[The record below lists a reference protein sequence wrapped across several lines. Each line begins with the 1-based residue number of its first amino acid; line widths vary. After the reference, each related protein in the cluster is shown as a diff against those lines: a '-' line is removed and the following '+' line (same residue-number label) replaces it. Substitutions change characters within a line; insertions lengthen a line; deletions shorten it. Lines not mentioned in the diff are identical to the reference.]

1 MAVASSE
8 VVHRPKRWKLAELP
22 PRSLIEALPDVHQLK
37 LRLLYNRGFTDPE
50 LIRRHHE
57 ASFEDLHDPFLMPAM
72 SAAVERLARAATL
85 GELVIIYGD
94 FDADGVTGSAILEHA
109 LKAVGVRTRSYIPK
123 RLEEGYGLNAPA
135 VERLAGEGA
144 RVIVTIDCGITSVQE
159 IALAKAIG
167 VDVIVCDHHKLPDE
181 LPPALALLHP
191 GMGAYPFPQLCAA
204 GVCFKLAQAL
214 YVGVGSRE
222 SEVGAMDPA
231 QLTDYA
237 AVGTLAD
244 MVPLAG
250 ENRVLVKHGLEKL
263 RQQPSRGLNAMMELA
278 GIERAR
284 LTCSDVSFTLAPH
297 INASG
302 RLDDAGLAF
311 RLLVTDHEGE
321 AADLAERLRA
331 LNEERQRLTRQV
343 LQAAREQVRA
353 QDPSQLAYV
362 VGGEGWPP
370 GVVGLVAGKLVE
382 ETGKPAFV
390 MELGDELCRGSARG
404 VAGFDLVEA
413 MSSCRDLL
421 TRFRGHPRAAGFT
434 LRREAFGDF
443 AHAIVELANV
453 TLSKQDLEPV
463 LVIDSELRMRHL
475 NWDIYRVVQEVG
487 PFGMGNP
494 TPTFVIHG
502 LRPIEARCTPKD
514 HLRMKFRSDDGATM
528 DAFGFGLGHCA
539 KWLADQRRIDVAFE
553 LSSSSFSGFEALEL
567 RVRDLREANPL
578 PSPLPQGEGS

>member
-1 MAVASSE
+1 MAVAPSE
-8 VVHRPKRWKLAELP
+8 VVHRPKRWKLADLP
-22 PRSLIEALPDVHQLK
+22 PRDFVEGLSDVHQLK
-37 LRLLYNRGFTDPE
+37 LRLLYNRGFREPE

-72 SAAVERLARAATL
+72 SVAVERLARAAAL
-85 GELVIIYGD
+85 GELVAIYGD
-94 FDADGVTGSAILEHA
+94 FDADGVTGSTILERA
-109 LKAVGVRTRSYIPK
+109 LTAVGIRTRSYIPK
-123 RLEEGYGLNAPA
+123 RLDEGYGLHAA
-135 VERLAGEGA
+135 AIDKLAEEGA
-144 RVIVTIDCGITSVQE
+144 RIIITIDCGITSVPE
-159 IALAKAIG
+159 IAQAQGLG
-167 VDVIVCDHHKLPDE
+167 VDVIVCDHHKLPDQ

-191 GMGAYPFPQLCAA
+191 GLGGYPFQHLCAA

-214 YVGVGSRE
+214 YVGAGSRE
-222 SEVGAMDPA
+222 PGVGALDPRE
-231 QLTDYA
+231 LTHFA

-244 MVPLAG
+244 MVPLSG

-263 RQQPSRGLNAMMELA
+263 RRQPGLGLNAMIELA
-278 GIERAR
+278 GIERQR

-311 RLLVTDHEGE
+311 RLMTTTDEDE
-321 AADLAERLRA
+321 AAELAARLRS
-331 LNEERQRLTRQV
+331 LNEERQRLTREV
-343 LQAAREQVRA
+343 LKAAREQVRA
-353 QDPSQLAYV
+353 QQPDQLAYV

-390 MELGDELCRGSARG
+390 MELGDEVCRGSARG

-413 MSSCRDLL
+413 MSACRDML
-421 TRFRGHPRAAGFT
+421 TRFGGHPRAAGFT

-443 AHAIVELANV
+443 AHAIVEIANA

-494 TPTFVIHG
+494 TPTFLIPG
-502 LRPIEARCTPKD
+502 LRVADARCTPRD
-514 HLRMKFRSDDGATM
+514 HLRMKVRSDDGATV

-539 KWLADQRRIDVAFE
+539 DWVADQGRVDVVFE
-553 LSSSSFSGFEALEL
+553 LSSSSFSGFESLEM

-578 PSPLPQGEGS
+578 PCPLPEGEGV

>member
-1 MAVASSE
+1 MAVAPSE
-8 VVHRPKRWKLAELP
+8 IVHQPKRWKLAELP
-22 PRSLIEALPDVHQLK
+22 PRDLIEAVPDVHQLK
-37 LRLLYNRGFTDPE
+37 LRLLYNRGFQEPE

-57 ASFEDLHDPFLMPAM
+57 ANFEDLHDPFLMPAM
-72 SAAVERLARAATL
+72 SVAVERMARAASL
-85 GELVIIYGD
+85 GELVVIYGD
-94 FDADGVTGSAILEHA
+94 FDADGVTGSTILDRALTAI
-109 LKAVGVRTRSYIPK
+109 GVRTRSYIPK
-123 RLEEGYGLNAPA
+123 RLEEGYGLHTAA
-135 VERLAGEGA
+135 IHKLAEEGA
-144 RVIVTIDCGITSVQE
+144 RIIITIDCGITSVPE
-159 IALAKAIG
+159 IALAQELGI
-167 VDVIVCDHHKLPDE
+167 DVIVCDHHKLPAE

-191 GMGAYPFPQLCAA
+191 ELGGYPFQQLCAA
-204 GVCFKLAQAL
+204 GGCFKLAQAL
-214 YVGVGSRE
+214 SASGALDPRE
-222 SEVGAMDPA
+222 
-231 QLTDYA
+231 LTDFA

-244 MVPLAG
+244 MVPLSG

-263 RQQPSRGLNAMMELA
+263 RRQPSLGLSAMMELA
-278 GIERAR
+278 GIEQQR

-311 RLLVTDHEGE
+311 RLMTTTSEDE
-321 AADLAERLRA
+321 AAELATRLRS
-331 LNEERQRLTRQV
+331 LNEERQRLTREV
-343 LQAAREQVRA
+343 LKAAREQVRA
-353 QDPSQLAYV
+353 LQPDQLAYV

-390 MELGDELCRGSARG
+390 MELGDEVCRGSARG

-413 MSSCRDLL
+413 MSACRNML
-421 TRFRGHPRAAGFT
+421 TRFGGHARAAGFT

-443 AHAIVELANV
+443 AHAMVEIANA

-494 TPTFVIHG
+494 TPTFLIPG
-502 LRPIEARCTPKD
+502 LRVANARCTPRD
-514 HLRMKFRSDDGATM
+514 HLRMKVRSDDGATV

-539 KWLADQRRIDVAFE
+539 DWVTDQGRVDVVFE
-553 LSSSSFSGFEALEL
+553 LSSSSFSGFESLEM
-567 RVRDLREANPL
+567 RVRDLREAA
-578 PSPLPQGEGS
+578 